1 MTRQFFRKADAAV
14 VVYDVTNEASYLN
27 ARQWLDSARD
37 AIQMPSDA
45 ESSQAEF
52 LLLGNKADLAEDET
66 ITGEH
71 LQTVECWQTKV
82 AHNDINQ
89 V

>member
-14 VVYDVTNEASYLN
+14 VVYDVTSEASFLN

-37 AIQMPSDA
+37 AIQLPSDS

-52 LLLGNKADLAEDET
+52 LLLANKADLADD
-66 ITGEH
+66 
-71 LQTVECWQTKV
+71 
-82 AHNDINQ
+82 DIKRYPFNFSRTHYQ
-89 V
+89 VNGF